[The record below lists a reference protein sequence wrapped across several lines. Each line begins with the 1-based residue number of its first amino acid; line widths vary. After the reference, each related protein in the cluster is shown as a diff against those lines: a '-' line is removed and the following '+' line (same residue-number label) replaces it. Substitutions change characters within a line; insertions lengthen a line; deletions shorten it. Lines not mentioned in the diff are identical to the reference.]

1 MTRKEYNKL
10 IRDRIPE
17 ILEALN
23 IAFSV
28 EEMTE
33 TEYRQALRAKLM
45 EEAEEAAEADNADLI
60 TELAD
65 LLEVRCLRFRP
76 SGALNGAALC
86 KGCGSCG
93 PITVIK
99 PRGLS
104 HPESG
109 RIGTMTLCTLR

>member
-17 ILEALN
+17 ILEAQN
-23 IAFSV
+23 IPFSV

-45 EEAEEAAEADNADLI
+45 EEAEEAAEAADADLM

-65 LLEVRCLRFRP
+65 LLEVIEATLAAYGIPRSQVLDLQAKRRTERGGFVQRLRLLWTDNSR
-76 SGALNGAALC
+76 
-86 KGCGSCG
+86 
-93 PITVIK
+93 
-99 PRGLS
+99 
-104 HPESG
+104 
-109 RIGTMTLCTLR
+109 